1 MYLKSMKLL
10 GFKSFADRT
19 RLELEPGVTVIVG
32 PNGSGKSN
40 TVDALAWVMGT
51 QATKQ
56 LRTSKMEDVIFSG
69 TTNRPAHHRAEVS
82 VSFDNSDGRLPLDLS
97 EVTITRRLLRD
108 GTSEYEINGTSCRL
122 LDIQELLADGNVGRN
137 QHIIVNQGQVA
148 EILNASPEQHRA
160 VIEEAAGVLKH
171 RSRRQRAERR
181 LERTA
186 LDLARLQDIQREL
199 QRQMRPLARQAKA
212 AEKYVELRS
221 RIRSL
226 RLYVGGR
233 SLSAIRAR
241 ASEISAER
249 SELAGTLDRNTAEL
263 NVLDVDIA
271 KLESETGD
279 VSKALQRDTAS
290 AARLETTRERLDR
303 IASVANERSRSLFA
317 GFEQR
322 DDRLNDL
329 REEKH
334 RLEAELDLIA
344 TEHEEA
350 QSDVDRTEVAL
361 RALEDEERSL
371 AEQEMMPAEGVIAS
385 LRGDLAALE
394 AAEQRDDA
402 EIETTRKRILDVTAQ
417 MESNG
422 TTIEIST
429 AELRIAD
436 KSKLEVAA
444 RIADCR
450 SRAHRTASDLEAAE
464 QQKQDLQLAVAT
476 ATARIDVLQAAG
488 GVDDETREMIE
499 ASDGVLGTL
508 VAMLD
513 IPVDLEIAVSAAL
526 GTWLD
531 AYAVTS
537 RDRLIQLTSSL
548 DAEAMAGL
556 TLVHPARDRQEA
568 SAARVDVPGGL
579 MPLIDLIGVPVG
591 SRPLLTS
598 IAGDVMLADDWD
610 AAIQGARA
618 HPHLRVVTRKG
629 DVIGPSGVRFGA
641 GTFVGALSIE
651 QANGERQRAA
661 DLLQEAKAHL
671 EIASQ
676 AHEISMQDERAAN
689 DELRDIEARR
699 TELAMVSERARRA
712 IESSH
717 AEVSRLNARM
727 ASLQEASVHRTSRL
741 TDLRSRSQALQGEE
755 AARQAMWEAL
765 TERRNDVAARRDEA
779 RIARQAAGS
788 NLASLQERRR
798 MLITRTHEVTAEI
811 DRLSRIDITSSE
823 PERLVA
829 IEDAAREAIGIISEH
844 IEMLRGR
851 QRANREIAGDAGLQL
866 EMARQRR
873 SELGGESAAAK
884 ERDGQLA
891 IEAEG
896 LRVRDDAVAEGL
908 RRDIDA
914 SEDEALA
921 APRPDLPEEVEPA
934 THDWQAE
941 LEEKE
946 AELRRIGPVN
956 PLAAEEYA
964 ALEERSTFQADQ
976 IHDLE
981 SSASELRKVIRAL
994 DDTMANLFHDAY
1006 GEIARYY
1013 EENFELLF
1021 PGGRG
1026 RLRLEDPE
1034 NLLETGV
1041 VIDAQP
1047 AGKKLRRL
1055 SLLSGGERTMAA
1067 IAFLFAVFR
1076 ARPSPFYVLDE
1087 VEAALDDANL
1097 RRFLRLVDAL
1107 RESSQVLIITHQQQ
1121 TMEVA
1126 DILYGVTM
1134 EPGGSSKVIAKRLR
1148 DVSRA
1153 DLEPPVVPDPDVV
1166 PSRS

>member
-1 MYLKSMKLL
+1 
-10 GFKSFADRT
+10 
-19 RLELEPGVTVIVG
+19 
-32 PNGSGKSN
+32 
-40 TVDALAWVMGT
+40 
-51 QATKQ
+51 
-56 LRTSKMEDVIFSG
+56 
-69 TTNRPAHHRAEVS
+69 
-82 VSFDNSDGRLPLDLS
+82 
-97 EVTITRRLLRD
+97 
-108 GTSEYEINGTSCRL
+108 
-122 LDIQELLADGNVGRN
+122 
-137 QHIIVNQGQVA
+137 
-148 EILNASPEQHRA
+148 
-160 VIEEAAGVLKH
+160 
-171 RSRRQRAERR
+171 
-181 LERTA
+181 

-226 RLYVGGR
+226 RLFVGGR

-241 ASEISAER
+241 AAEIATVR
-249 SELAGTLDRNTAEL
+249 SEFASTLDRNVAEL
-263 NVLDVDIA
+263 HVLGGDIA

-329 REEKH
+329 REENH
-334 RLEAELDLIA
+334 RLEAELDVIA
-344 TEHEEA
+344 AEHEGA
-350 QSDVDRTEVAL
+350 QSEVDRTEVAL

-371 AEQEMMPAEGVIAS
+371 AEQEMMPAEGVIAN

-394 AAEQRDDA
+394 ASDQRDSA
-402 EIETTRKRILDVTAQ
+402 EIETTRRRILDVEAH

-422 TTIEIST
+422 TTVEIAS

-436 KSKLEVAA
+436 KSKLEVTA
-444 RIADCR
+444 RIAECR
-450 SRAHRTASDLEAAE
+450 SRAQGTSSDLEASE
-464 QQKQDLQLAVAT
+464 QRKQDLQLAVAT
-476 ATARIDVLQAAG
+476 ATARIEVLQGAG
-488 GVDDETREMIE
+488 GVDVETREAIE
-499 ASDGVLGTL
+499 GSDGVLGSL
-508 VAMLD
+508 LAMLD
-513 IPVDLEIAVSAAL
+513 IPDDLEIAVNAAL

-537 RDRLIQLTSSL
+537 RNRLIQLVSSF
-548 DAEAMAGL
+548 DVEAMGGL
-556 TLVHPARDRQEA
+556 TLVNRSGEHQEGMTA
-568 SAARVDVPGGL
+568 HVDLPGGL
-579 MPLIDLIGVPVG
+579 LRLIDVIGVPDG
-591 SRPLLTS
+591 SRPLLMS
-598 IAGDVMLADDWD
+598 IMGDVALADDW
-610 AAIQGARA
+610 AVALEVARA
-618 HPHLRVVTRKG
+618 NPHIRIVTRQG
-629 DVIGPSGVRFGA
+629 DLIGPSGVQFGA
-641 GTFVGALSIE
+641 GTIVGALSIE
-651 QANGERQRAA
+651 QATGEMQRAA
-661 DLLQEAKAHL
+661 DVLQDARAQL
-671 EIASQ
+671 EIARQ
-676 AHEISMQDERAAN
+676 AHEIAIQDERAAN
-689 DELRDIEARR
+689 DELRDIETQRS
-699 TELAMVSERARRA
+699 ELAMVSERASRA
-712 IESSH
+712 IESSN
-717 AEVSRLNARM
+717 AEISRLNARM
-727 ASLQEASVHRTSRL
+727 ASLQEASVHRQSRL
-741 TDLRSRSQALQGEE
+741 IDLRSRLQALEGEE
-755 AARQAMWEAL
+755 AERQAIWEAL
-765 TERRNDVAARRDEA
+765 TQRRNAVAARRDEA
-779 RIARQAAGS
+779 RVARQTAGS
-788 NLASLQERRR
+788 KLASLQERRR
-798 MLITRTHEVTAEI
+798 MLITRSHEVTAEI

-823 PERLVA
+823 PERLVE

-844 IEMLRGR
+844 LEVLRER

-866 EMARQRR
+866 ETARQRR
-873 SELGGESAAAK
+873 SELDRETAAAK

-896 LRVRDDAVAEGL
+896 LRVRDEAVAEGL
-908 RRDIDA
+908 RRDVDA

-921 APRPDLPEEVEPA
+921 APQPDLASGVDPA
-934 THDWQAE
+934 MHDWQAE
-941 LEEKE
+941 LDEKE

-976 IHDLE
+976 ISDLE
-981 SSASELRKVIRAL
+981 SSASELRKVIQAL

-1026 RLRLEDPE
+1026 RLRLEDPD

-1153 DLEPPVVPDPDVV
+1153 DLEPPVASDHDVV
-1166 PSRS
+1166 PSSP